1 MRGIVLFSI
10 LLLSACAPKQAY
22 TPRHYEPIEYHATP
36 YVTEVEW
43 DIDFGGTAQ
52 MAFYCEIIYIT
63 VQRGDSGDVKLIV
76 KSNKE

>member
-1 MRGIVLFSI
+1 MRGIVLLSI
-10 LLLSACAPKQAY
+10 LLLSAGAPKQAY

>member
-1 MRGIVLFSI
+1 MRGIILLSI